1 MGPLRDGETR
11 EIVRKASDLLVRHE
25 HRCWF
30 FGDSIG
36 FEGLL
41 AASDLLDDLSYAGYV
56 HGFLRAWATRAEPYR
71 ESDNTAPGHVMCLV
85 YERTGDAL
93 VLDAALRLTQFL
105 RSRRR
110 VGGIFTTFER
120 TPLSLPAGPSSLS
133 PADAALLHDP
143 GAGVF
148 VDCLH
153 FDPPFFAHLGALA
166 EDQTL
171 LDLGVEQALG
181 YARLLQDDDTGLFHH
196 FHLERTGRP
205 HILGW
210 TRGQGWALLGML
222 EVLAYADVEHPQ
234 RAELIER
241 SQRLAAALLQHQ
253 RPDGHWY
260 AVAQEPASGEESTG
274 AAFGACQ
281 FFRGMQLGVLDR
293 RDYAEPAKRAFAAA
307 LERVDDNGKLTVV
320 SAAVG
325 ACTQPSHYHHVSV
338 GHTVPWGQ
346 GPLILAIGHR
356 EEGAKTRQ
364 SQSAREMGGSARR
377 ASP

>member
-1 MGPLRDGETR
+1 MGPLSDEQMRET
-11 EIVRKASDLLVRHE
+11 IRKAADLSVLHN

-41 AASDLLDDLSYAGYV
+41 AASDLLDDPVYAGYV

-71 ESDNTAPGHVMCLV
+71 ESDNTAPGHAMCLV
-85 YERTGDAL
+85 YERTKDPL

-105 RSRRR
+105 CSRRR
-110 VGGIFTTFER
+110 VEGVFTTFER
-120 TPLSLPAGPSSLS
+120 TPLSLPAGPGSLS

-153 FDPPFFAHLGALA
+153 FDPPFFTHLGALI

-171 LDLGVEQALG
+171 LDLGVGQALG
-181 YARLLQDDDTGLFHH
+181 YARLLQDDETGLFHH
-196 FHLERTGRP
+196 FHLERTGGA

-222 EVLAYADVEHPQ
+222 EVLAYIGAEHPQ
-234 RAELIER
+234 RSELVER
-241 SQRLAAALLQHQ
+241 SRRLAAALLSYQ
-253 RPDGHWY
+253 RADGHWY
-260 AVAQEPASGEESTG
+260 AVAQEPTSGEESTG
-274 AAFGACQ
+274 AAFGAYQ
-281 FFRGMQLGVLDR
+281 FYRGMHLGVLDAN
-293 RDYAEPAKRAFAAA
+293 DYAEPAKRALRAV
-307 LERVDDNGKLTVV
+307 LERVDDHGKLTVV

-346 GPLILAIGHR
+346 GPLILAIGS
-356 EEGAKTRQ
+356 GN
-364 SQSAREMGGSARR
+364 
-377 ASP
+377 